1 MRKFKK
7 VFSVLLAVLL
17 VLPYISS
24 TGIALDLT
32 SGASGKGGSFYSI
45 DPSTLKVKKLGDIT
59 GEDGDGSAVPLP
71 AYNETVRVS
80 VFLDE
85 KSTADAGY
93 SLQSL
98 QKNRGASVYRESLK
112 AKQDDIIKTAG
123 KKLGH
128 SLNVKWKL
136 TLLANAISAEVKYYE
151 IVKLSMIPGVKSVVL
166 ENRYDPLEAGVNTA
180 GSSAQMVFAQSA
192 WDAGYSGAGTRIA
205 VIDTG
210 IDTAHQSFDEDAFL
224 HSIGELGNTSD
235 LMTES
240 EINALASQL
249 NTGSVNYVSAKI
261 PYAINY
267 VDGIKNDG
275 TVDTS
280 KIGIVDH
287 LNDTQ
292 GEHGSHVAG
301 IAAANKYIKQG
312 NDYVLAS
319 AADTVRAV
327 GMAPDAQLFVMKVFG
342 ASGGAYDSDYMAAIE
357 DAIVLGCDAC
367 NLSLGS
373 GSQGFTYTINQ
384 YQTILNNLANGSYN
398 EGMVVSVS
406 AGNSGAFAD
415 NLENGGIYIDDIYMH
430 TGGAPGTYINSLCTA
445 SADNVLSTS
454 DTYITVSGSNFI
466 CYEDA
471 DGPVPLIKDFGSSQQ
486 VDFVYIDAAG
496 SSSDFSS
503 VNSLVSLSGKVVI
516 VNRGEINFSQKG
528 DNAVQY
534 NPLAL
539 LVANNGSGAFRMNI
553 DGTSANFPMASIT
566 LAAANA
572 LKTAGTSHTAG
583 SGSNAVVCYTGTLTL
598 NGGAVSIQQQ
608 NGTRATAK
616 ISDFSSWGIP
626 GSLLMKPEI
635 TAPGGDIW
643 SVLGAHKTKTGT
655 VGQSGSGLNHQYESM
670 SGTSMAAPH
679 IAGLAAIVAQYVKEN
694 NISVEGYS
702 RRAVIQSLLMST
714 ATPMKNGAD
723 FISILQ
729 QGAGLADVNSAVSAS
744 SVIFMTDAA
753 GKTFTTATG
762 AASDGKVKAEIGADP
777 ERSGSYSYSFRI
789 YNLSDR
795 RLEFNAPSTDVF
807 TQGYDFKGGEYY
819 MSRSTVSA
827 GSQTGCVW
835 APHGD
840 GVTNPYDVNLDGVT
854 DANDAQAVLD
864 YLTGIADGQSLD
876 LTAADADVDGAV
888 TSHDAHLI
896 LVYAGDHPAEYYIP
910 AGGYADVTVT
920 FSFAVDTGIYTAG
933 AYIEGFTTVAEK
945 ADGEGVAGVT
955 HTIPILG
962 FFGSFTDPGMFDTK
976 SYTEDLYGSEQENYS
991 GIDTT
996 NYITLTY
1003 GGVEKKF
1010 SGNPYTVEDS
1020 FPSDRL
1026 AVRSDSQFKNIYYT
1040 LVRAAGTTGF
1050 AASRLDDGG
1059 NVSEIISA
1067 AVNNA
1072 DVTGMWFDQQE
1083 EVWMNASEKKFQA
1096 GFSAA
1101 ASGLDEGDRF
1111 RIGYYALPEYY
1122 GMYYHMKNGGSL
1134 TDAASGVL
1142 NVAGF
1147 RSLLEDGGQ
1156 IGSGGYVGYDFFVD
1170 DTAPR
1175 ILSAARDG
1183 NYISISADDDM
1194 NLAYVAVL
1202 SLDGEVKYAETAPG
1216 AEAFAGSF
1224 DISSAVS
1231 EADGYVAVFVGDYA
1245 GNEAAVAVKVNDG
1258 TPGSDPYTV
1267 SSVSI
1272 IPGSLDLYKGNGA
1285 DLIAKVSPLTATD
1298 RTVSWSTGDAA
1309 VATVDGNGHVTA
1321 VGPGTCQIIARSNSN
1336 SAVSAVCSVKVTA
1349 VNKTLNGIIWDKL
1362 GSTHFASF
1370 SASDPSD
1377 WVSLNM
1383 RDDGDEIPLNTAFMN
1398 GSTLYAATLD
1408 VDSEEWGA
1416 VLYTVDRSTFELT
1429 ETGTC
1434 YLPATDI
1441 ARAPSNY
1448 GDYMVYSYGPYLIFG
1463 NLDPEEDEEEGT
1475 YCGFPYGILD
1485 ASKTDSFGDA
1495 YIAAVAAKSVSGS
1508 SADYYFLDDNGK
1520 IWQTTLTVGSQSIEF
1535 SAPAPV
1541 IDTGFSTLY
1550 VWQDLYYDGT
1560 YIYWGHTGDE
1570 TEDWAK
1576 LIIIDPSTGAVY
1588 DAGDF
1593 GERVW
1598 PAGGFYVDGHDAP
1611 ASSGETS
1618 GQMKLEGRGDT
1629 AATRDELNTAG
1640 VKERLAREA
1649 ARIDAARK
1657 TRSSGT
1663 DDRLAVNDVNGAED
1677 QKVNPTASDVTG
1689 VMTAGREAEQTEE
1702 IVYSETVAVT
1712 NGYLTVTFDPDLLA
1726 YAGYAGGNDG
1736 GRVSCNSETPG
1747 EVRIA
1752 YAFSVASGAGSPIV
1766 TLFFERSCTGGDVTV
1781 VPVEVNTSFGNETGY
1796 VETVAGHGH
1805 SYGAPTWT
1813 WTSDHTAATATF
1825 VCENDERHIV
1835 DVEATVTTAGLPDG
1849 STKYTA
1855 TVVFEGETFSDYFIS
1870 DFPVPEFKT
1879 NSLILGG
1886 TLVVN
1891 FFMDLSMLDEDTR
1904 EGSYVE
1910 FTVSGRHNTAYYDPS
1925 IMNASGRYYGFGCP
1939 IYSIEMNA
1947 PITAVYHYTE
1957 NGVEKTTEPY
1967 VGKAKSYIERYQAN
1981 RMDLGY
1987 DEPMDELVM
1996 AIADYGHYV
2005 QPFLKNQNGWTFE
2018 DYPEMTKYYH
2028 DYTETDYTSVK
2039 AALNDNFIIP
2049 NADIAGT
2056 EVSKIAYRL
2065 YLDATTQLAVVV
2077 TMDSEHQDETI
2088 SASVDGNSATPVV
2101 SGNGVYL
2108 IYIPNIAGNQLG
2120 NKHTVVVTTESGQ
2133 QITLSNVSAMG
2144 YAQRAMAA
2152 NEDNTI
2158 AKNAMTSL
2166 YYYYYWNMANS

>member
-1 MRKFKK
+1 MRKIKK

-32 SGASGKGGSFYSI
+32 GGASGNGGSFYSI

-59 GEDGDGSAVPLP
+59 GEDGYGSAVPLP

-166 ENRYDPLEAGVNTA
+166 ENRYDPEEAGVNTA

-210 IDTAHQSFDEDAFL
+210 IDTVHQSFDEDAFL
-224 HSIGELGNTSD
+224 HSIGEQTSG
-235 LMTES
+235 LMTS
-240 EINALASQL
+240 SQVSALAGDL
-249 NTGSVNYVSAKI
+249 NGSGTYLSAKI
-261 PYAINY
+261 PFAYNY
-267 VDGIKNDG
+267 VDNNT
-275 TVDTS
+275 TVN
-280 KIGIVDH
+280 H
-287 LNDTQ
+287 LEDTQ

-312 NDYVLAS
+312 DDYVLAAS
-319 AADTVRAV
+319 ADAVHAV
-327 GMAPDAQLFVMKVFG
+327 GMAPDAQIVVMKVFG

-373 GSQGFTYTINQ
+373 STQGFTYDNE
-384 YQTILNNLANGSYN
+384 YQEILNRLSDGEENS
-398 EGMVVSVS
+398 GMVVSVS

-415 NLENGGIYIDDIYMH
+415 YLEAGDIYLDDIGMH
-430 TGGAPGTYINSLCTA
+430 TGGSPGTYINSLCTA

-454 DTYITVSGSNFI
+454 DTYITVSGTNFI

-471 DGPVPLIKDFGSSQQ
+471 DGPVPLIKDFGSSQEVQ
-486 VDFVYIDAAG
+486 FVYIDAYG
-496 SSSDFSS
+496 SSSDYST
-503 VNSLVSLSGKVVI
+503 VNEKVSLDNKLVI
-516 VNRGEINFSQKG
+516 VNRGGNITFADKG
-528 DNAVQY
+528 SNAAS
-534 NPLAL
+534 NCSPKAL
-539 LVANNGSGAFRMNI
+539 LVANNESGVIQMNI
-553 DGTSANFPMASIT
+553 DGTSADFPMASIT

-572 LKTAGTSHTAG
+572 LKTVGTSHTAG
-583 SGSNAVVCYTGTLTL
+583 SGSNAVVYYTGTLTL
-598 NGGAVSIQQQ
+598 NGGAASIQQQ
-608 NGTRATAK
+608 NGTRATAT
-616 ISDFSSWGIP
+616 ISDFSSWGVP

-643 SVLGAHKTKTGT
+643 SVLGAHKTKNGT

-679 IAGLAAIVAQYVKEN
+679 IAGLAAIVAQYLKEN
-694 NISVEGYS
+694 NISVDGYS

-753 GKTFTTATG
+753 GKTLTTATG

-777 ERSGSYSYSFRI
+777 DRTGSYSYSFRI
-789 YNLSDR
+789 FNLSDR

-807 TQGYDFKGGEYY
+807 TQGYYSKGGEYY
-819 MSRSTVSA
+819 MDRGTVSA

-854 DANDAQAVLD
+854 DESDAQAVLD
-864 YLTGIADGQSLD
+864 YLTGIVAGADID
-876 LTAADADVDGAV
+876 LAAADTDEDGAV
-888 TSHDAHLI
+888 TSHDAHII

-910 AGGYADVTVT
+910 EGGYADVTVT
-920 FSFAVDTGIYTAG
+920 FSFAVDEDIYTAG

-955 HTIPILG
+955 HTIPVLG

-1020 FPSDRL
+1020 FPSGRL

-1050 AASRLDDGG
+1050 ALSRLDDEG
-1059 NVSEIISA
+1059 NISEIISA

-1072 DVTGMWFDQQE
+1072 DVTGMWFDQKE
-1083 EVWMNASEKKFQA
+1083 EEWKNASEKKFQA

-1122 GMYYHMKNGGSL
+1122 GMYYRMKNGGSL

-1183 NYISISADDDM
+1183 NNISISADDDR

-1258 TPGSDPYTV
+1258 TSGSDPYTV

-1309 VATVDGNGHVTA
+1309 VATVDEFGHVTA
-1321 VGPGTCQIIARSNSN
+1321 VGPGTCQITARSNSN

-1370 SASDPSD
+1370 NASDPSD

-1408 VDSEEWGA
+1408 VDSEEWEA
-1416 VLYTVDRSTFELT
+1416 VLYTVDRSTFELN
-1429 ETGTC
+1429 EAGTC
-1434 YLPATDI
+1434 YVPATDI

-1463 NLDPEEDEEEGT
+1463 NLLPEEDEEEGT

-1520 IWQTTLTVGSQSIEF
+1520 IWQTTLTIGSQSIEF

-1541 IDTGFSTLY
+1541 IDTGFSTMF

-1663 DDRLAVNDVNGAED
+1663 DDMPAADGVNVAEYP
-1677 QKVNPTASDVTG
+1677 KGTPTASDVTG
-1689 VMTAGREAEQTEE
+1689 VITASREAEQTEE

-1726 YAGYAGGNDG
+1726 FAGYASGNDG

-1766 TLFFERSCTGGDVTV
+1766 TLFFERSCTGGEVTIA
-1781 VPVEVNTSFGNETGY
+1781 PLEINNDFS
-1796 VETVAGHGH
+1796 VETIIVETLAGSGH
-1805 SYGAPTWT
+1805 TYGAPEWVWNDNYSEAELIFT
-1813 WTSDHTAATATF
+1813 
-1825 VCENDERHIV
+1825 CENDNSHKTRV
-1835 DVEATVTTAGLPDG
+1835 PATVSSSFDATTFNAVFTATASGSECPDG
-1849 STKYTA
+1849 IAHSETISIYVPHLKSASLTLEGKISVNYKFNSPDNVSYVVLTFNDSH
-1855 TVVFEGETFSDYFIS
+1855 TVVNVDDSIINDQGLYVASFSNIAAKQMTDKVILQFYDANDNLMMFRVGNRFATSYEYSVSDWANNKIASSSSDETTKNLAMALLNYGNAAQNYFHYKQDNPANPNGYLSEEMIAVQGDSAYAAYVSAEAKNAAGSIS
-1870 DFPVPEFKT
+1870 A
-1879 NSLILGG
+1879 SLILESDT
-1886 TLVVN
+1886 TLRFKFANAVTVYYDGVELEKHWN
-1891 FFMDLSMLDEDTR
+1891 ETEAR
-1904 EGSYVE
+1904 YYVDINGIPAKRLNE
-1910 FTVSGRHNTAYYDPS
+1910 MKTITVSDGIN
-1925 IMNASGRYYGFGCP
+1925 SGIVSYGP
-1939 IYSIEMNA
+1939 LTWATNKLSDEESA
-1947 PITAVYHYTE
+1947 E
-1957 NGVEKTTEPY
+1957 L
-1967 VGKAKSYIERYQAN
+1967 AKS
-1981 RMDLGY
+1981 
-1987 DEPMDELVM
+1987 
-1996 AIADYGHYV
+1996 
-2005 QPFLKNQNGWTFE
+2005 
-2018 DYPEMTKYYH
+2018 
-2028 DYTETDYTSVK
+2028 
-2039 AALNDNFIIP
+2039 
-2049 NADIAGT
+2049 
-2056 EVSKIAYRL
+2056 L
-2065 YLDATTQLAVVV
+2065 YL
-2077 TMDSEHQDETI
+2077 
-2088 SASVDGNSATPVV
+2088 
-2101 SGNGVYL
+2101 Y
-2108 IYIPNIAGNQLG
+2108 
-2120 NKHTVVVTTESGQ
+2120 NK
-2133 QITLSNVSAMG
+2133 
-2144 YAQRAMAA
+2144 YAREYF
-2152 NEDNTI
+2152 N
-2158 AKNAMTSL
+2158 
-2166 YYYYYWNMANS
+2166 Y